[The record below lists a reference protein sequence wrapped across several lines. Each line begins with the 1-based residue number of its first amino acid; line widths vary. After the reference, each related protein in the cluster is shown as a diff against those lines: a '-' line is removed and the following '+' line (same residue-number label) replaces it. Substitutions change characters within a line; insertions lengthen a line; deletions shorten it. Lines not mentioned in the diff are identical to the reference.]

1 MNQGSTASART
12 DDRRPTTFTR
22 TTRMQTSTWITM
34 AVIMGVIWGGF
45 AVLLVTALR
54 KESAKGERQGSG
66 AEE

>member
-1 MNQGSTASART
+1 
-12 DDRRPTTFTR
+12 
-22 TTRMQTSTWITM
+22 MQTSTWITM

-54 KESAKGERQGSG
+54 KESAKRERQGSG